1 MSLEIV
7 YETQFYASLLGPFL
21 LYAPAPCCDSY
32 VSRKDDEG
40 H

>member
-7 YETQFYASLLGPFL
+7 YEMQFYASLLGPFL
-21 LYAPAPCCDSY
+21 LYATALCCDPY
-32 VSRKDDEG
+32 VSRKDDGG